1 MIYADNSA
9 RKAEIWVKHLWPRR
23 FWPICWIN
31 RRNTKTSACIDVLL
45 SFVEIESCS
54 FQDWQVFSQAVPH
67 LLHSIQSHLLDYPRI
82 FLSAPFLRRLTMSLK
97 QWQFKL
103 FKAGYQV
110 EAFFL
115 SDNCRQMIC
124 WPSLGRTMNNPFP
137 TPILIILH
145 LTMQS
150 NNLSEAISAKPM
162 WDWSLTDRERENCF
176 LLFSKCWLWFCFWE
190 FCLLFTFALI
200 LTQAFYCSRID
211 KFFLKVFPTL
221 FIIFNIIY
229 WLAFLL

>member
-1 MIYADNSA
+1 MH
-9 RKAEIWVKHLWPRR
+9 WCP
-23 FWPICWIN
+23 F
-31 RRNTKTSACIDVLL
+31 VLCRDWK
-45 SFVEIESCS
+45 FS

-67 LLHSIQSHLLDYPRI
+67 LLHSIQSDLLDYPRI

-137 TPILIILH
+137 TPILVILY

-150 NNLSEAISAKPM
+150 NNLSESDICETHVRLIL
-162 WDWSLTDRERENCF
+162 DRQRERIA
-176 LLFSKCWLWFCFWE
+176 FCFFQNAGFGFVFE
-190 FCLLFTFALI
+190 NSACFSLLLSYSPKPFTVPG
-200 LTQAFYCSRID
+200 LTSSFSR
-211 KFFLKVFPTL
+211 FSQHSS
-221 FIIFNIIY
+221 
-229 WLAFLL
+229 